1 MTAVRRPPGKGTFM
15 IRRSFLQCVAIAV
28 LAMALAAGPA
38 MAAAGRLGL
47 HPSSEA
53 RSWLAPVWD
62 FLSSLLSGGET
73 VQPGEGLDNRCTID
87 PDGRTVCV
95 ETDPPNG

>member
-1 MTAVRRPPGKGTFM
+1 M
-15 IRRSFLQCVAIAV
+15 IRRSLFQYVAIAV
-28 LAMALAAGPA
+28 LALALAAGPA
-38 MAAAGRLGL
+38 SAAPGWLSF

-53 RSWLAPVWD
+53 QAWLAPVWD

-87 PDGRTVCV
+87 PNGQPLCV

>member
-1 MTAVRRPPGKGTFM
+1 
-15 IRRSFLQCVAIAV
+15 
-28 LAMALAAGPA
+28 MALAAGPA
-38 MAAAGRLGL
+38 VATPDWMGF

-53 RSWLAPVWD
+53 RTWLSPVWD

-73 VQPGEGLDNRCTID
+73 VQPGEGLDTRCTID
-87 PDGRTVCV
+87 PNGHTVCV

>member
-1 MTAVRRPPGKGTFM
+1 
-15 IRRSFLQCVAIAV
+15 
-28 LAMALAAGPA
+28 MALAAGPA
-38 MAAAGRLGL
+38 VAAPDRLGF

-53 RSWLAPVWD
+53 RAWLSPVWD

-87 PDGRTVCV
+87 PDGHTVCV